1 MCEDVSK
8 QKTLFR
14 SRRIKHEKMTPRVR
28 GGGSIARGKSGYARL
43 VLHDLADNLDSKYI
57 FLEYRNKNSKIK
69 HYLVRGFPARFFEAQ
84 FALPRM

>member
-57 FLEYRNKNSKIK
+57 FLEYRNKNSKIT
-69 HYLVRGFPARFFEAQ
+69 HYLGVPARFVEAQ